1 MQYRLY
7 SGPRGAEQIRAIEKD
22 KMLFKA
28 FTSLDEALGFAQH
41 LDRTGQT
48 ALLIEGDDG
57 SSLRPRG
64 NRRDAAARPLC
75 PRRCDDVGLPKTA
88 QLG

>member
-7 SGPRGAEQIRAIEKD
+7 SGPRGAEPIRTLDKD

-57 SSLRPRG
+57 SSFGRQEI
-64 NRRDAAARPLC
+64 AALLQHSHFARA
-75 PRRCDDVGLPKTA
+75 GAT
-88 QLG
+88 G